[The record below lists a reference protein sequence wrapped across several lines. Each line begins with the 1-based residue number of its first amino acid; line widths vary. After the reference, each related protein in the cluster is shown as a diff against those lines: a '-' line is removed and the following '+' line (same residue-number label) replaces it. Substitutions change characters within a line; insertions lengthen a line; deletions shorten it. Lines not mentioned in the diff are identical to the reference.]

1 MIFMYKIMTGK
12 VGLDRNDFFMGAPS
26 ATRGHQYSVVKQK
39 ATKLCRIYNFSNR
52 VIDDW
57 NSLPSE
63 VVSVETV
70 DLFKEKLDEHWENE
84 MYATPF

>member
-1 MIFMYKIMTGK
+1 MHIGP
-12 VGLDRNDFFMGAPS
+12 PS
-26 ATRGHQYSVVKQK
+26 TLRVWHTLSNAEFIPGPQDGHQYSVVKQK

-57 NSLPSE
+57 NSLPFE
-63 VVSVETV
+63 VVLVEIV
-70 DLFKEKLDEHWENE
+70 DFFNEKLHEHWKSE